1 MGANRIVAA
10 GVGESLSGAEGAGVV
25 CGRDSR
31 TGAAGWGWA
40 TTADIDILNLF
51 WAMLCHF
58 TYFRD
63 IKKYSLEEIYLHKK
77 DTLDWFCLLS
87 NRPSTP
93 LPVPDSDWPLG
104 RSWSSLGPSAWSSC
118 CLDSL
123 GSSLPVSGDWSSPA
137 GSWWPGP
144 NS

>member
-25 CGRDSR
+25 CGRDNR

-40 TTADIDILNLF
+40 TTADIVILNLF

-77 DTLDWFCLLS
+77 RYPGLV
-87 NRPSTP
+87 
-93 LPVPDSDWPLG
+93 LPAEQQAFD
-104 RSWSSLGPSAWSSC
+104 PSA
-118 CLDSL
+118 
-123 GSSLPVSGDWSSPA
+123 GS
-137 GSWWPGP
+137 
-144 NS
+144 